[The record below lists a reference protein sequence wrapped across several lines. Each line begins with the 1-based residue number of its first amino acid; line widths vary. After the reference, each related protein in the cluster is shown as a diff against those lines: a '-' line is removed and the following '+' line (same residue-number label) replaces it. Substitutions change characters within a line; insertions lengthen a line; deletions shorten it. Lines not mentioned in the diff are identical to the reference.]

1 MSVVWEKLVELI
13 EQIAGN
19 PATRRFAEDV
29 KSSVI
34 EHFIVWLEVV
44 LKGRRQEGPAAA

>member
-1 MSVVWEKLVELI
+1 VSVVWQKIVELI
-13 EQIAGN
+13 KQIAGN

-34 EHFIVWLEVV
+34 DHLIAWLEAV
-44 LKGRRQEGPAAA
+44 LKGRRQEGPATA

>member
-1 MSVVWEKLVELI
+1 VSVVWEKIVELI

-34 EHFIVWLEVV
+34 EHFIAWLEVV

>member
-1 MSVVWEKLVELI
+1 MSVVWEKIIKLI
-13 EQIAGN
+13 GQIAGN

-34 EHFIVWLEVV
+34 EHFIAWLEAV
-44 LKGRRQEGPAAA
+44 LKGRRQEGPAVA